1 MLGRYVRVK
10 VTRPLGFLDKKSGVE
25 YGLNYGE
32 VDFVTTKK
40 REKFQAYIMG
50 INHPV
55 NTFDGRVI
63 AIFSKQGKR
72 ILIVAPKSKRFIVTE
87 IEDAL
92 SFAKIEKD
100 WRLDCLYERSCGA
113 VVFRTIDDETN
124 FLIIKNKRSA
134 HWSFPKGHVERGE
147 TFEETACREV
157 LEETGLHIELIPNF
171 ITESEYTIQG
181 RVEKTVNIFLAST
194 NDTKTVIQEEE
205 IEDFRWFN
213 FEKAL
218 DSLKFENDKKI
229 LTKANRFLDSNSI
242 I

>member
-1 MLGRYVRVK
+1 
-10 VTRPLGFLDKKSGVE
+10 
-25 YGLNYGE
+25 
-32 VDFVTTKK
+32 
-40 REKFQAYIMG
+40 
-50 INHPV
+50 
-55 NTFDGRVI
+55 
-63 AIFSKQGKR
+63 
-72 ILIVAPKSKRFIVTE
+72 LIVAPKSKRFIVTE

-205 IEDFRWFN
+205 IEDFRWLN